1 MCTKPKI
8 DDWKHSFC
16 KSFILSM
23 CFKYQNSSVFRSLW
37 SESGHKL
44 WHSGLKLARVAGKV
58 SRHGPCMVR
67 TSHCHQHNEKNSK
80 LHLFITSP
88 LSTTNQICNEKYDN
102 KTAKDTSNC
111 YRHNVTFR
119 GVVRISS
126 MCTFL
131 SCKLNLKVKKFNN
144 FKLQNKM
151 QPTCSLY
158 NLSARVISYI
168 CHLISVLA
176 AEGKGFG
183 EGRYM

>member
-1 MCTKPKI
+1 
-8 DDWKHSFC
+8 
-16 KSFILSM
+16 
-23 CFKYQNSSVFRSLW
+23 
-37 SESGHKL
+37 
-44 WHSGLKLARVAGKV
+44 
-58 SRHGPCMVR
+58 MVR
-67 TSHCHQHNEKNSK
+67 ASHCHQHSEENSK

-111 YRHNVTFR
+111 YRHNVTFQ

-183 EGRYM
+183 EGRYNVRNVQQILLHGATILVYIFQKRGSQRRRFSQPFSDIIRIKHRLLDI